1 MLLSLSKW
9 CLRLALFTP
18 LIVTPLFFFSSG
30 FAFPANGF
38 FPFIALKAIY
48 FRVVIE
54 AALFFF
60 ILHLLFSAT
69 RRVQIAAV
77 MRKLRRPIA
86 LAIMAFAT
94 TLLFTGLLGE
104 NPSLSVW
111 SNFERGEGVF
121 QIMHY
126 CLFFLLA
133 YVLFTNKEEIKRLIN
148 LNLIVSFF
156 VCLYAMPQ
164 FFGIQEWT
172 HTIGGSG
179 RISGTLGNPSYLAA
193 YLLFNFALIAYA
205 YLQKPARKT
214 RIWLIALAAFE
225 FFAFINT
232 GTRAAYLALAVGLA
246 VIYCINIFITK
257 NSETRS
263 RLIIILVGV
272 VAFGA
277 TGLGAYHAFPELQ
290 KGVIFD
296 RLFNFSGAV
305 KGFEPRG
312 WTWQSA
318 LSGISDRPLL
328 GWGAENFAYSFDQY
342 YNPKHYGGESFFDR
356 THNIFLEHLI
366 SGGIV
371 LLLVYLSFW
380 YFYYRE
386 MRGREKNIWYS
397 ILIAMPIV
405 YFVQGFFLFDVLPVY
420 LITFLFVVV
429 ALNADAAPENTEL
442 SEDGYTMGHAE
453 LMTATG
459 LMALLIFTIV
469 VTAII
474 PWKKNLLI
482 TRAYSMPTDNPEA
495 SFNAFQEA
503 ITYKSLVGQ
512 EEAVSGLMKFSID
525 LLDAAAQ
532 QQVAVPQEIVRG
544 IVDTNNIWF
553 DTYRS
558 IMPGVRDWYLNGG
571 LNLRAGLSFGLPE
584 YEARGRKMYTEAL
597 AYSPTRIEFI
607 QLLLEVAR
615 STGNKE
621 EFEMLLARAKELR
634 PDIIWQEMTP
644 APAGN

>member
-18 LIVTPLFFFSSG
+18 LIVTPLFVSELV
-30 FAFPANGF
+30 AFPVNGF
-38 FPFIALKAIY
+38 FPFISLKAIY

-60 ILHLLFSAT
+60 ILHLLFSIN
-69 RRVQIAAV
+69 RRAQIAV
-77 MRKLRRPIA
+77 VLRKLRRPIS
-86 LAIMAFAT
+86 LAVMAFT
-94 TLLFTGLLGE
+94 VVLLFTGLLGE
-104 NPSLSVW
+104 NPSQSIW

-133 YVLFTNKEEIKRLIN
+133 FILFTDKEEIKRIIK

-156 VCLYAMPQ
+156 VCLYAIPQ
-164 FFGIQEWT
+164 FFGIQELT

-193 YLLFNFALIAYA
+193 YLLFNFALIAYT
-205 YLQKPARKT
+205 YLHSPERKT

-225 FFAFINT
+225 FFAFMNT
-232 GTRAAYLALAVGLA
+232 GTRAAYLALAVGLG

-257 NSETRS
+257 SSETRS

-272 VAFGA
+272 MAFAG

-296 RLFNFSGAV
+296 RLFNFSGAL

-318 LSGISDRPLL
+318 LSGISDRPWL

-342 YNPKHYGGESFFDR
+342 YNPKHYGAESFFDR

-366 SGGIV
+366 SGGII

-386 MRGREKNIWYS
+386 MRGRQKNVWFS

-420 LITFLFVVV
+420 LITFLFVAL
-429 ALNADAAPENTEL
+429 ALNMDSAPENTEL
-442 SEDGYTMGHAE
+442 AEDGYTMGHTE
-453 LMTATG
+453 LLTATG
-459 LMALLIFTIV
+459 LMALVIFTIV
-469 VTAII
+469 VTSII
-474 PWKKNLLI
+474 PWKKNQLI
-482 TRAYSMPTDNPEA
+482 TRAYSMPADNPEA
-495 SFNAFQEA
+495 AFNAFQDA
-503 ITYKSLVGQ
+503 IAYRSLIGQ
-512 EEAVSGLMKFSID
+512 EEAISGLMKFSID

-532 QQVAVPQEIVRG
+532 QQVPVPAEIVQG

-553 DTYRS
+553 DSYRS

-571 LNLRAGLSFGLPE
+571 LNLRAGLSFGFPE
-584 YEARGRKMYTEAL
+584 YEARGRKIYAEAL

-621 EFEMLLARAKELR
+621 EFEALLARAKELR
-634 PDIIWQEMTP
+634 PDIAWPTMSPTP
-644 APAGN
+644 VAN